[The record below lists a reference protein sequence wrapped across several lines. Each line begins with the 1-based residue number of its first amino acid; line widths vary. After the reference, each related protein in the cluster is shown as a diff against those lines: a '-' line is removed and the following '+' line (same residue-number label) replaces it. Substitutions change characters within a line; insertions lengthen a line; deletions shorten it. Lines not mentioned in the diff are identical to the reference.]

1 MNEVEPMNQHLA
13 AARPGQ
19 RPAPDEDDFRA
30 AVMRGFRAGRRR
42 AMAFGLS
49 VLIGGLALGLGP
61 HLSDDAEL
69 ARAGW
74 MGLLALYGL
83 AGALA
88 LSGVGLIALGWLLP
102 RARADQ
108 LIGLLNAQPCAVLE
122 AGRLVLRAGGRG
134 KPVAAGKDDGD
145 TDGDTDGD
153 DDEDRGGADEDDGG
167 PQQLYVRTARGLRLR
182 VPMGARDLTLALRYV
197 RIAAPTAVV
206 HGLD

>member
-1 MNEVEPMNQHLA
+1 MNEHPA
-13 AARPGQ
+13 ATAAPSGQ

-61 HLSDDAEL
+61 QLSGDAEL

-74 MGLLALYGL
+74 TGLLALYSL

-134 KPVAAGKDDGD
+134 KPVVAAK
-145 TDGDTDGD
+145 
-153 DDEDRGGADEDDGG
+153 DDEDADEERSAADEDESG
-167 PQQLYVRTARGLRLR
+167 PQQLYVRTTRGLRLR
-182 VPMGARDLTLALRYV
+182 VPMGATDLTLALRYV
-197 RIAAPTAVV
+197 RVAAPTAVV

>member
-1 MNEVEPMNQHLA
+1 MNEHPA
-13 AARPGQ
+13 ATATQPGK
-19 RPAPDEDDFRA
+19 RTAPDENDFRA

-61 HLSDDAEL
+61 QLSVDPEL

-74 MGLLALYGL
+74 VGLLALYSL

-108 LIGLLNAQPCAVLE
+108 LVGLLNAQPCAVLE
-122 AGRLVLRAGGRG
+122 AGRLVLRAGRRG
-134 KPVAAGKDDGD
+134 APVAADEADPD
-145 TDGDTDGD
+145 TDEDADGQ
-153 DDEDRGGADEDDGG
+153 RGAADEDDGG

-182 VPMGARDLTLALRYV
+182 VPMGATDLTLALRYV
-197 RIAAPTAVV
+197 RVAAPTAVV

>member
-1 MNEVEPMNQHLA
+1 MNEHPA
-13 AARPGQ
+13 ATAAPPGQ
-19 RPAPDEDDFRA
+19 RPAPDENDFRA

-49 VLIGGLALGLGP
+49 VLIGGLALGIGP
-61 HLSDDAEL
+61 QLSGDPEL

-74 MGLLALYGL
+74 MGLLALYSL

-122 AGRLVLRAGGRG
+122 AGRLVLRAGRRG
-134 KPVAAGKDDGD
+134 QPVAPAKVGPD
-145 TDGDTDGD
+145 TDEDA
-153 DDEDRGGADEDDGG
+153 DEQGGAADEDEGG
-167 PQQLYVRTARGLRLR
+167 PQQLYVRTTRGLRLR
-182 VPMGARDLTLALRYV
+182 VPMGATDLTLALRYV
-197 RIAAPTAVV
+197 RVAAPTAVV